1 MLQKNTKISFITILI
16 IDLVFIVG
24 FFILFLFVQKQIS
37 NMIEKEN
44 DIRNEIKKVE
54 SSALMD
60 KELFNNKNYT
70 DKLSEYIIGV
80 NGVIDFIDILE
91 KIISDNNMKSDI
103 RSLVYE
109 ENGISNLELARIK
122 IDITGEW
129 KNVIFFL
136 KLLENYPLKIS
147 IENISFKKFAE
158 YKVVSKD
165 ISQWVGSFEFTVL
178 KYKDIE

>member
-1 MLQKNTKISFITILI
+1 MLQKNTKISFIIILI

-44 DIRNEIKKVE
+44 DIRNEIKRVE
-54 SSALMD
+54 SSALMN
-60 KELFNNKNYT
+60 KELLNNKNYT
-70 DKLSEYIIGV
+70 DRLSEYIIGA
-80 NGVIDFIDILE
+80 NGVIDFVDMLE

-103 RSLVYE
+103 KSLVYE
-109 ENGISNLELARIK
+109 EGGISNLELARIK
-122 IDITGEW
+122 IDITGQW

-147 IENISFKKFAE
+147 IENVSFKRFSE
-158 YKVVSKD
+158 YKVGSKN
-165 ISQWVGSFEFTVL
+165 IPQWVGSFEFTVL
-178 KYKDIE
+178 KYKEIE